1 MTYWRLLPTPTQ
13 LLSCFSL
20 SSPSSFDSFCLCF
33 PQQAHFAFSALT
45 LLVGR
50 LEGHPACK
58 KTWVVAWLPVWSKLQ
73 TCIWPSWCYCHSLS
87 LAFSK
92 IRIGF
97 TFLVPAHLGNKH
109 TRLTALF
116 LGLPA
121 WAGTHTRTH
130 LMAFF
135 LGLPRWASTRKV
147 KPVWVLL
154 KQETVSSSGSMV
166 VPEKG
171 LLNVCVCIPQ
181 QQDTIRDAILS

>member
-116 LGLPA
+116 SGTSRVC
-121 WAGTHTRTH
+121 WYTHTH
-130 LMAFF
+130 PFNGFF
-135 LGLPRWASTRKV
+135 SGTTQVSQYQKGKTSLGFTEA
-147 KPVWVLL
+147 
-154 KQETVSSSGSMV
+154 
-166 VPEKG
+166 
-171 LLNVCVCIPQ
+171 
-181 QQDTIRDAILS
+181 RDSE